1 MLPAGKRILIPRL
14 TDYMPNIAIHGY
26 SPLESPQLQIKL
38 VDQIVDSNGWV
49 LHEKQ
54 VSPFSYEIRFE
65 LELANIVE
73 MYSALQRTGVQLTR
87 VAHRALTE
95 MCLCRQYL
103 PDPEQIVTITLRV
116 GMMQEENLRF
126 RRFLRSHPA

>member
-1 MLPAGKRILIPRL
+1 
-14 TDYMPNIAIHGY
+14 MPTLAIHGY

-38 VDQIVDSNGWV
+38 VDQIVDSFGWV
-49 LHEKQ
+49 LAEQQ
-54 VSPFSYEIRFE
+54 VSPFVYQICFE
-65 LELANIVE
+65 LELSNIVE

-95 MCLCRQYL
+95 VCNCQKHL
-103 PDPEQIVTITLRV
+103 PALEQQQIVTITLRV

-126 RRFLRSHPA
+126 RDFLRSQPA